1 MNQDLELLIDE
12 AIELEI
18 NMMKLYTLF
27 KDIFPEDAAFWGG
40 LVGEER
46 NHVVLLKK
54 IKSFLSFD
62 AELSDEFLSI
72 NIENIK
78 ETNEKVSSALID
90 LKQNANRDIAYKF
103 AYEIENSA
111 SELHYQYIMDLETDS
126 KLAHIFQQL
135 NFDDNDHARR
145 INEHIL
151 SKN

>member
-1 MNQDLELLIDE
+1 MNDDLELLIDE

-27 KDIFPEDAAFWGG
+27 KEIFPEDAVFWKG
-40 LVGEER
+40 LVGEEM

-62 AELSDEFLSI
+62 AELSDEFLSL

-126 KLAHIFQQL
+126 KLTHIFQQL